1 MKSYQLAI
9 STGFGLEAVTKREI
23 GALLGAEH
31 CPARQGLIRLSGT
44 DREIAM
50 CNLWLRTAERV
61 YIVAGEEEGIDTFD
75 KLFAFVHE
83 IDWGLYLPQN
93 ANIHVLGKSVDST
106 LFGVSAC
113 QSIAKKAIV
122 VKMMETYHTREVT
135 EDGAQYDITVDL
147 YKDKCTILIDTSGKG
162 LHRRGYRTLV
172 GEAAIKET
180 MAAALILL
188 SVWNPSKP
196 LIDPFCGSGTIPIE
210 AALIGRNI
218 APGLNRSFAFENW
231 TGFDVDMDEL
241 RGQARAAI
249 NDAPLTISGFDIDPE
264 AIKLCRYHAKA
275 AGVEDCIHFQC
286 MDMREVSSRYY
297 YGVIVTNPPY
307 GERLLDDKQV
317 DRLMRDFGKVYAALN
332 EWSLYLISSYPFLE
346 RAIGKQADKTRKL
359 YNGKLQCR
367 LYQFM
372 GAKPPKKE

>member
-44 DREIAM
+44 DREIAL

-61 YIVAGEEEGIDTFD
+61 YIVAGERDGIDTFD

-113 QSIAKKAIV
+113 QSIAQKAIV

-218 APGLNRSFAFENW
+218 APGLNRSFAFEHW

-249 NDAPLTISGFDIDPE
+249 NDTPLTISGFDIDPE

-286 MDMREVSSRYY
+286 MDMREVSSRYS

-317 DRLMRDFGKVYAALN
+317 DRLMRYFGKVYAALN

>member
-44 DREIAM
+44 DREIAL

-75 KLFAFVHE
+75 KLFTFVHE

-188 SVWNPSKP
+188 SVWNQSKP

-218 APGLNRSFAFENW
+218 APGLNRSFAFEHW

-286 MDMREVSSRYY
+286 MDMREVSSRYS

-317 DRLMRDFGKVYAALN
+317 DRLMRDFGKVCAALN